1 MCGDSLKRQHKS
13 HPVECRVVTP
23 VMVMVE
29 TKRWETERVHEGFEE
44 RLGRCLKSNKEVRR
58 PFAKIIK
65 ETYPNSSESRVRRE
79 RARSW
84 TPADAT
90 TSDPSRG
97 RFERGERGPLQ
108 GEKRF
113 SKARRKKRVKGKG
126 ERIPASLRLASE
138 PLKDVIRELVVS
150 KILQQV
156 GTSTGGI
163 PP

>member
-97 RFERGERGPLQ
+97 RFERGEREGPY
-108 GEKRF
+108 
-113 SKARRKKRVKGKG
+113 KAKSDSRRHA
-126 ERIPASLRLASE
+126 ER
-138 PLKDVIRELVVS
+138 RE
-150 KILQQV
+150 
-156 GTSTGGI
+156 
-163 PP
+163 